1 MFDIYLKNTSN
12 EVKGLVLKINEL
24 DKENK
29 LKFINYIF
37 NLWDRNQIN
46 SLNEINPN
54 LLDDSIDIEI
64 FNPSSIDNPY
74 LVNEI
79 KEYWNYNYN
88 LYRLY
93 PKEYKELIPVFERL
107 SFKEKKDVL
116 AELFLILEHD
126 KLLPDSID
134 GFEIARRI
142 LKY

>member
-1 MFDIYLKNTSN
+1 MYLKNISN
-12 EVKGLVLKINEL
+12 EVKELVLRVNEL

-29 LKFINYIF
+29 LKFIDYIF

-93 PKEYKELIPVFERL
+93 PKKYKELIPVFEKL
-107 SFKEKKDVL
+107 PFKEKKDVL

-126 KLLPDSID
+126 ELLPDSID
-134 GFEIARRI
+134 GYEIARRI

>member
-46 SLNEINPN
+46 SLNNDNPN

-64 FNPSSIDNPY
+64 FNPSSIDYPY

-79 KEYWNYNYN
+79 NEYWNYNYN

-93 PKEYKELIPVFERL
+93 PKEYKKMIRIFERL
-107 SFKEKKDVL
+107 SFKKKKDVL

-126 KLLPDSID
+126 ELLPDNID
-134 GFEIARRI
+134 GYEIARKI
-142 LKY
+142 IKY

>member
-1 MFDIYLKNTSN
+1 MYLKNTSN
-12 EVKGLVLKINEL
+12 EVKELVIKINEL
-24 DKENK
+24 DRDDK
-29 LKFINYIF
+29 LKFISYVF
-37 NLWDRNQIN
+37 NLWDRDQIN
-46 SLNEINPN
+46 SLSEVNPS

-64 FNPSSIDNPY
+64 FNPSSIDYHY
-74 LVNEI
+74 LVIEI
-79 KEYWNYNYN
+79 KEYWNYKYN

-93 PKEYKELIPVFERL
+93 HKEYKELISLYEKL

-134 GFEIARRI
+134 GYEIARRI

>member
-1 MFDIYLKNTSN
+1 MYLKNMN
-12 EVKGLVLKINEL
+12 DDIKELIEKINIL

-29 LKFINYIF
+29 LKFISYVF
-37 NLWDRNQIN
+37 DLWDRNQIN
-46 SLNEINPN
+46 SLNEVNPN

-64 FNPSSIDNPY
+64 FNPSSIYYPY

-107 SFKEKKDVL
+107 SFKEKKDTF
-116 AELFLILEHD
+116 AELFLVLEHNES
-126 KLLPDSID
+126 LLDNVD
-134 GFEIARRI
+134 GFDIARRI
-142 LKY
+142 IKY